1 MGINIGDVVTLKSG
15 SPLLTVTSIEGQMT
29 SCAFFRN
36 GEVKHFDFPVAALEP
51 LKLEPEAPRWMRLIG
66 LNLSASARRA
76 T

>member
-15 SPLLTVTSIEGQMT
+15 SPLLTVTCIEGQMT
-29 SCAFFRN
+29 TCVLFRN

-51 LKLEPEAPRWMRLIG
+51 FKLRSEAPRWMRLIG
-66 LNLSASARRA
+66 LNSALSVRRA